1 MMQDGSSSMGSV
13 PFQDGCSNSS
23 AAYLQRA
30 ASAVEAGDRVLGIHL
45 YLAAYERALQEQMV
59 PSDEAIE
66 GMVEAWRL
74 AVDTKQRS
82 LAEYIFEKLEPFWQP
97 DEVARHA
104 DELQRMAFDKL
115 EEYGFDRDTTSK
127 MWPIWSTRIS
137 WKPFPTFCAGLM
149 SKPSLPPPPSLR
161 SPLSPLSQARALP
174 PLPIR

>member
-115 EEYGFDRDTTSK
+115 EEYGFDRDTIEDVADMVNK
-127 MWPIWSTRIS
+127 D
-137 WKPFPTFCAGLM
+137 LM
-149 SKPSLPPPPSLR
+149 EAVPDVLCRFDEQAQPPASAEPAQPAQPAQPSEGAAS
-161 SPLSPLSQARALP
+161 
-174 PLPIR
+174 LPIR